1 MSETLPVPENTG
13 DQPLEKTALRAGS
26 RSDKLITGIANGE
39 PMVVARDL
47 VKQFGKL
54 YAVNKLSMT
63 INAGET
69 FGLIGPN
76 GSGKTTLIRMLVGLI
91 RPASGTIQIMGEHI
105 PSARIS
111 LYLGYMTQL
120 SALYLDLTAREN
132 MQFFCNIYGLRG
144 REQQQRISEMLERVA
159 LADRA
164 NDVVGTFS
172 GGMRQRLSLA
182 CALVH
187 HPQLAVLDEPTVG
200 VDPELRRS
208 FWDYFDQL
216 NREGVT
222 IIVSTHHLDEAS
234 RCTRLG
240 LMRNG
245 VLLAQD
251 APQELLRQSG
261 EDNMEDVFLHF
272 ARQQELPLRPPT
284 PLSR

>member
-1 MSETLPVPENTG
+1 MAETTPGARQRQELQKP
-13 DQPLEKTALRAGS
+13 
-26 RSDKLITGIANGE
+26 ANGE
-39 PMVVARDL
+39 PMVVVNQL

-54 YAVNKLSMT
+54 RAVDNLTMN
-63 INAGET
+63 IHAGET

-91 RPASGTIQIMGEHI
+91 LPTNGTIHIMNERI
-105 PSARIS
+105 PSNKVAAHM
-111 LYLGYMTQL
+111 GYMTQL

-132 MQFFCNIYGLRG
+132 MQFFCNVYGLRG
-144 REQQQRISEMLERVA
+144 KDQKQRIMEMLERVE

-164 NDVVGTFS
+164 KDVVGKFS

-187 HPQLAVLDEPTVG
+187 HPSIALLDEPTVG
-200 VDPELRRS
+200 VDPELRRA
-208 FWDYFDQL
+208 FWDYFAQL
-216 NREGVT
+216 NNEGVT

-251 APQELLRQSG
+251 NPQELLRRSG
-261 EDNMEDVFLHF
+261 QDDMEEAFLYF
-272 ARQQELPLRPPT
+272 ASRQEVQK
-284 PLSR
+284 